1 MNPIRKTLFAAA
13 LAGGLFTAAVSPAW
27 ASPTAYQATGTVLSM
42 TDTSIT
48 IMKGKEKWEIATTS
62 APADVKV
69 GDKVTV
75 HYTMTASSIDAP
87 KAAPAAAA
95 KGKDKKSTK
104 TTAAKAAASPAA
116 APANGAPDTT
126 EVQKPAA
133 ESGPAASPATTPG
146 Q

>member
-27 ASPTAYQATGTVLSM
+27 AAPTAYQATGTVLSM

-87 KAAPAAAA
+87 KAAATKAAPTA
-95 KGKDKKSTK
+95 KGKKS
-104 TTAAKAAASPAA
+104 AKAAATATPD
-116 APANGAPDTT
+116 APANGAPGTT